1 MFEPSAPET
10 GRALPL
16 RLRRVGTGDR
26 EAAHV
31 SLAVTLPLSSV
42 GRALCHLCGQPGPR
56 TVDRAGLFPGTRL
69 WLCLL
74 APVLW
79 FLVVAAAG
87 PLSLRSRAG
96 TTSPV
101 PGRTW
106 QRHRPKKPPKP
117 AVLPHLG
124 LVVRSPGSAVPG
136 CGAGRQ
142 PQGAFFPRLSHRSIA
157 GQAGACPSAPSVC
170 PQVFF
175 LSSRVHPGETPSSFV
190 FNGFLDF
197 ILREEDP
204 RAQML
209 RRMFVFKL
217 IPMLNPDGV
226 VRGHYRW
233 VRTAELCRGL
243 GWAGLS
249 RFGADLRFVAAGK
262 KGPEIPH
269 WQKEPR
275 PLGCRVSGRGVGLL
289 LPAQLTS

>member
-42 GRALCHLCGQPGPR
+42 GHALCHLCGQPGPR

-87 PLSLRSRAG
+87 PLSLRSQAG

-117 AVLPHLG
+117 AGLPHLG
-124 LVVRSPGSAVPG
+124 LVVRSPGQRGAWLWCRAAAPGSVFPSAEPRQHCWAGRSPPISPIRSPPG
-136 CGAGRQ
+136 VFSEQQSPPGRNTLQLRLQRLPGLHPAGGGPPRPDVAADVRLQAHSHAEPRRGGAG
-142 PQGAFFPRLSHRSIA
+142 PLPVGAH
-157 GQAGACPSAPSVC
+157 G
-170 PQVFF
+170 
-175 LSSRVHPGETPSSFV
+175 
-190 FNGFLDF
+190 
-197 ILREEDP
+197 
-204 RAQML
+204 
-209 RRMFVFKL
+209 
-217 IPMLNPDGV
+217 
-226 VRGHYRW
+226 
-233 VRTAELCRGL
+233 
-243 GWAGLS
+243 
-249 RFGADLRFVAAGK
+249 
-262 KGPEIPH
+262 
-269 WQKEPR
+269 
-275 PLGCRVSGRGVGLL
+275 
-289 LPAQLTS
+289 

>member
-1 MFEPSAPET
+1 MLCATSVASLVPALWIVRGCSLGHVSGSASWRPCS
-10 GRALPL
+10 GFSWWLL
-16 RLRRVGTGDR
+16 RGHCPCGLRREQPALFQAGPGRGTGQR
-26 EAAHV
+26 N
-31 SLAVTLPLSSV
+31 LQNLP
-42 GRALCHLCGQPGPR
+42 GY
-56 TVDRAGLFPGTRL
+56 
-69 WLCLL
+69 
-74 APVLW
+74 
-79 FLVVAAAG
+79 
-87 PLSLRSRAG
+87 
-96 TTSPV
+96 
-101 PGRTW
+101 RTW
-106 QRHRPKKPPKP
+106 AWSCAP
-117 AVLPHLG
+117 
-124 LVVRSPGSAVPG
+124 PGSAGPG

-142 PQGAFFPRLSHRSIA
+142 PQGAFFPRLSHGSIA
-157 GQAGACPSAPSVC
+157 GQAGAHPSAPSVR

-233 VRTAELCRGL
+233 VRTAELCQGL

-275 PLGCRVSGRGVGLL
+275 PLGCRVSGRGLGLL